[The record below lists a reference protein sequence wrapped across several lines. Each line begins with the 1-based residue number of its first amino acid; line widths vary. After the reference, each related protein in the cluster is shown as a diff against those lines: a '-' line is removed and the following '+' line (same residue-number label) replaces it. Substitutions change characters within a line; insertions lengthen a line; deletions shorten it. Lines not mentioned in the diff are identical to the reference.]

1 MAYRIESFVG
11 VFARYQRIGPSAFH
25 CAHETSF
32 LEKYLIL
39 YYSPFHASLQ
49 GGGILFQH
57 SVALDQREAPRKK
70 RRISA
75 ELDSRKVMRVDIEKS
90 IR

>member
-11 VFARYQRIGPSAFH
+11 VFARYQRIGPS
-25 CAHETSF
+25 AHETSF